1 MPRLLLVA
9 LPLLLAADWP
19 QHLGPS
25 RDGHSSETGLLR
37 TWPKDGPGVVWK
49 REVGAGWAGPAV
61 AGDRLVLFHRV
72 GDQEVVECL
81 DPATGTGRWKAAY
94 RTAYVDEF
102 EFDNGPRAS
111 PLIADGRVS
120 YTRRGRRTAGVGPGD
135 REGPVGPEREQG
147 LSRAERLLR
156 RRHLSRARRRQAAR
170 ERRGQGG
177 RVVAFDPASGKEL
190 WKTANDAV
198 SYSSPTV
205 AKIGGEELAVFFT
218 REGLLAVSPERGN
231 VRYATRS
238 GRGTGVGQCDDPG
251 RVRRPRVPV
260 HRVPDRGDSPGVEEG
275 QSRRSVARRG
285 HPVHA
290 LQHAGAGERPPV
302 RDRRAAGEP
311 GDQAQVRRMGDGQG
325 ALVEGRLRVRGP
337 RSTRTACSSP
347 ARRAGRGPVEAT
359 PNGYKELGRSKVLDE
374 PVRALPA
381 LADGRLF
388 VRDGKKLVALAVGKK

>member
-1 MPRLLLVA
+1 
-9 LPLLLAADWP
+9 
-19 QHLGPS
+19 
-25 RDGHSSETGLLR
+25 
-37 TWPKDGPGVVWK
+37 VWK

-111 PLIADGRVS
+111 PLIADGRVFTLGADGELRAWDLATGKDLWARNVNKDYRVPKGYFGVATS
-120 YTRRGRRTAGVGPGD
+120 PVLVAGKLLVNVGAKGA
-135 REGPVGPEREQG
+135 G
-147 LSRAERLLR
+147 
-156 RRHLSRARRRQAAR
+156 
-170 ERRGQGG
+170 
-177 RVVAFDPASGKEL
+177 VVAFDPASGKEL

-231 VRYATRS
+231 VRYAH
-238 GRGTGVGQCDDPG
+238 PF
-251 RVRRPRVPV
+251 RPRAQASVSAMTPV
-260 HRVPDRGDSPGVEEG
+260 VSGDRVFLSTAYQTGAILLELKKGKVDEVWQGEDILSTHYNTPVLVKDHLYGIDGRQESRATKLKCVEWATGKVRWSKDAFGCAALIYADGLFLACPESGDV
-275 QSRRSVARRG
+275 V
-285 HPVHA
+285 
-290 LQHAGAGERPPV
+290 LF
-302 RDRRAAGEP
+302 
-311 GDQAQVRRMGDGQG
+311 
-325 ALVEGRLRVRGP
+325 
-337 RSTRTACSSP
+337 
-347 ARRAGRGPVEAT
+347 EAT
-359 PNGYKELGRSKVLDE
+359 PDGYKELGRSKVLDE